1 MAQIRKGKY
10 EKKSKKRF
18 WKDETKTKRWNGKNE
33 TIKKFR
39 NEKDLK
45 RIWRCKQKT
54 RLIL

>member
-10 EKKSKKRF
+10 EKKLKKRF
-18 WKDETKTKRWNGKNE
+18 RKVETKTKRWNGKNE
-33 TIKKFR
+33 ARKKFR

-45 RIWRCKQKT
+45 RIWICKQKT